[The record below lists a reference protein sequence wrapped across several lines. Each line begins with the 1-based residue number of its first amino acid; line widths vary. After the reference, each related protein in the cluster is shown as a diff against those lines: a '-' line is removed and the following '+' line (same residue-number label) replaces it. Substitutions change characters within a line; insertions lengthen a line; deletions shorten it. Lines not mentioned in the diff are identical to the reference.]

1 MHVIDHFESYQT
13 GGTYLQVRIR
23 LTSKMAKLTCSVV
36 LGPLLKQG
44 VTQSADELVATVVV
58 AEDVVQVAVA
68 EMVVGIETDV
78 PKLTPEPEASDY
90 SIVAAAAVAGG
101 SKIALDGM
109 LEVVQM
115 GRFESLA
122 AKFEH
127 NSDEVVEDH
136 CKLAAAGTDD
146 QGAVVKI
153 HSYIAGCIQ
162 AGE

>member
-23 LTSKMAKLTCSVV
+23 LTSKMAKLTCSGV

-90 SIVAAAAVAGG
+90 SIVAAAAAVAGG
-101 SKIALDGM
+101 
-109 LEVVQM
+109 
-115 GRFESLA
+115 GRRLR
-122 AKFEH
+122 
-127 NSDEVVEDH
+127 
-136 CKLAAAGTDD
+136 
-146 QGAVVKI
+146 
-153 HSYIAGCIQ
+153 
-162 AGE
+162 

>member
-23 LTSKMAKLTCSVV
+23 LTSKMAKLTCSGV

-122 AKFEH
+122 AEFEH
-127 NSDEVVEDH
+127 NSDEDVEDH